1 MCSAAAARSAA
12 LSLVLLALGVEA
24 TTGLAQTT
32 PDSPRVTRSA
42 REGVYTAEQAREGAA
57 IFEQHCSRC
66 HSAQEYRSERFR
78 TKWTSRTLHDL
89 YGVVS
94 TTMPFDQP
102 ASLLATQYAEIL
114 AFILEV
120 NGFPPGDVPLGWDRK
135 ALAGI
140 TIDPPP

>member
-1 MCSAAAARSAA
+1 MGLAF
-12 LSLVLLALGVEA
+12 LALGVGA
-24 TTGLAQTT
+24 STLLSQAPTTSSA
-32 PDSPRVTRSA
+32 PRSA
-42 REGVYTAEQAREGAA
+42 RDGVYTAEQAREGAA

-89 YGVVS
+89 YVVIS

-102 ASLLATQYAEIL
+102 ASLRPVQYVEAL

-120 NGFPPGDVPLGWDRK
+120 NGFPPGDVALSWDQK
-135 ALAGI
+135 ELAGV